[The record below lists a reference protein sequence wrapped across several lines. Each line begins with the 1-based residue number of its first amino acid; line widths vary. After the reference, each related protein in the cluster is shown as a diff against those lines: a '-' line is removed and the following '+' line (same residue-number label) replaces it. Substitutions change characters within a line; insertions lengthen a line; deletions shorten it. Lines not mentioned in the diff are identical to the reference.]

1 MKNKGKVKLD
11 SKRNQRIRNFS
22 RRNFLKA
29 FSLVSLSS
37 IILWKFGKTVVAQN
51 IEALTENRF
60 DSLLKI
66 VPEPIIP
73 SRPDLIAM
81 YRKCWQI
88 GMDKTERGTP
98 ENGFVEQY
106 VDAAFDR
113 RIFQW
118 DTCFSVAWAKYSQGT
133 LPNIVSLDNFY
144 RKQHADG
151 AIAGVI
157 RKSDGTDDQGTET
170 SWFTRNN
177 LFSWIEY
184 EYYCHTGDATRIPK
198 ILPILK
204 KYSNW
209 VNKNRRH
216 PNGHY
221 WWSGWGSGMDNSPRS
236 IANEPYPPHSWID
249 YDAIEAMSA
258 YYLVKLARVV
268 GDKKIEQ
275 EFQALYEELEQLINS
290 SMWCEEDGIY
300 WDLDKDESFLKVKT
314 IASFWPLWARITD
327 EHQVEKLVL
336 HLNDPNTFNR
346 THRVPTLS
354 ADHPKYVKTGHYWLG
369 SIWVP
374 TNHMVV
380 QGLVANGRHQLARE
394 IVCNHLN
401 NMATVFEETG
411 TVWENYAPEFVEPGN
426 LAKPDF
432 VGWSAV
438 GPIAQLIEN
447 YIGIT
452 LDVPANTV
460 YWNLLS
466 TEKLGLSNLHFGS
479 SSIEIFCNERKSL
492 NDPIEITVQTSTPFI
507 LIINNGEKAV
517 TKNIEIGEQKFTL

>member
-1 MKNKGKVKLD
+1 MKNKRKVKSC
-11 SKRNQRIRNFS
+11 SKNNQRIMNFN
-22 RRNFLKA
+22 RRTFLKVL
-29 FSLVSLSS
+29 SLISLSP
-37 IILWKFGKTVVAQN
+37 IILLNLNKAVAAQDT
-51 IEALTENRF
+51 EALIRNELDR
-60 DSLLKI
+60 LLKT

-73 SRPDLIAM
+73 SRPDLLTM

-88 GMDKTERGTP
+88 GMNKTEMGTP

-118 DTCFSVAWAKYSQGT
+118 DTCFSIAWAKYSQGA

-177 LFSWIEY
+177 LFSWMEY
-184 EYYCHTGDATRIPK
+184 EYYCHTGDSSRITR

-209 VNKNRRH
+209 VRKNRRH
-216 PNGHY
+216 SNGHY

-236 IANEPYPPHSWID
+236 IANKPYPPYSWID

-258 YYLVKLARVV
+258 YYLVKLAHVA

-290 SMWCEEDGIY
+290 TMWCEEDGIY
-300 WDLDKDESFLKVKT
+300 WDLDKDDSFLKVKT
-314 IASFWPLWARITD
+314 VASFWPLWARITNAS
-327 EHQVEKLVL
+327 QVEKLVF
-336 HLNDPNTFNR
+336 HLNDQNSFNR
-346 THRVPTLS
+346 MHRVPTLT

-369 SIWVP
+369 SVWAP
-374 TNHMVV
+374 TNHMIVK
-380 QGLVANGRHQLARE
+380 GLAANGQHQLVRE

-401 NMATVFEETG
+401 NMAAVFKETG
-411 TVWENYAPEFVEPGN
+411 TVWENYSPESVEPGN

-452 LDVPANTV
+452 LDVPANTI

-466 TEKLGLSNLHFGS
+466 TEKLGVSNLLFS
-479 SSIEIFCNERKSL
+479 NTPIEIFCNERKSL
-492 NDPIEITVQTSTPFI
+492 NDPINITVQTSTPFI
-507 LIINNGEKAV
+507 LIINNGEKII
-517 TKNIEIGEQKFTL
+517 TKNIEIGKNKFTL

>member
-1 MKNKGKVKLD
+1 MD
-11 SKRNQRIRNFS
+11 FD
-22 RRNFLKA
+22 RRTFLKTLSFVGLSPIA
-29 FSLVSLSS
+29 FWGCSKS
-37 IILWKFGKTVVAQN
+37 FRAQDT
-51 IEALTENRF
+51 ETLTISELDR
-60 DSLLKI
+60 LLKT

-88 GMDKTERGTP
+88 GMNKTERGTP

-118 DTCFSVAWAKYSQGT
+118 DTCFSVAWAKYSQGA

-157 RKSDGTDDQGTET
+157 RKSDGSDDQGTET
-170 SWFTRNN
+170 CWFTRNN
-177 LFSWIEY
+177 LFSWMEY
-184 EYYCHTGDATRIPK
+184 EYYCHTGDASRIPR

-209 VNKNRRH
+209 VKKNRRH
-216 PNGHY
+216 SNGHY

-236 IANEPYPPHSWID
+236 IANKPYPPHSWID

-268 GDKKIEQ
+268 GDKKMEQ

-290 SMWCEEDGIY
+290 TMWCEEDGIY
-300 WDLDKDESFLKVKT
+300 WDLDKNESFLKVKT
-314 IASFWPLWARITD
+314 VASFWPLWARITND
-327 EHQVEKLVL
+327 NKVEKLMS
-336 HLNDPNTFNR
+336 HLNDPNSFKR
-346 THRVPTLS
+346 THRVPTLA
-354 ADHPKYVKTGHYWLG
+354 ADHPKYVETGHYWLG
-369 SIWVP
+369 SVWAP
-374 TNHMVV
+374 TNHMIVK
-380 QGLVANGRHQLARE
+380 GLAANNRHQLARE

-401 NMATVFEETG
+401 NMAAIFKETG
-411 TVWENYAPEFVEPGN
+411 TVWENYSPESVEPGN
-426 LAKPDF
+426 LAKADF

-452 LDVPANTV
+452 LDVPENTI

-466 TEKLGLSNLHFGS
+466 IEKLGLRNVRFGDS
-479 SSIEIFCNERKSL
+479 DIEIFCDQRKSL
-492 NDPIEITVQTSTPFI
+492 KDPVNITVQTSKPFELKI
-507 LIINNGEKAV
+507 NTGLKTVSKIIEPGK
-517 TKNIEIGEQKFTL
+517 QKFTI

>member
-1 MKNKGKVKLD
+1 M
-11 SKRNQRIRNFS
+11 NFD
-22 RRNFLKA
+22 RRTFLKTLSFVGLSPIA
-29 FSLVSLSS
+29 FWGCS
-37 IILWKFGKTVVAQN
+37 KTFRAQDT
-51 IEALTENRF
+51 ETLTISELDR
-60 DSLLKI
+60 LLKT

-88 GMDKTERGTP
+88 GMNKTERGTP

-118 DTCFSVAWAKYSQGT
+118 DTCFSVAWAKYSQGA
-133 LPNIVSLDNFY
+133 LPNIVSHDNFY

-157 RKSDGTDDQGTET
+157 RKSDGSDDQGTET
-170 SWFTRNN
+170 CWFTRNN
-177 LFSWIEY
+177 LFSWMEY
-184 EYYCHTGDATRIPK
+184 EYYCHTGDASRIPR

-209 VNKNRRH
+209 VKKNRRH
-216 PNGHY
+216 SNGHY

-236 IANEPYPPHSWID
+236 IANKPYPPHSWID

-268 GDKKIEQ
+268 GDKKMEQ

-290 SMWCEEDGIY
+290 TMWCEEDGIY

-314 IASFWPLWARITD
+314 VASFWPLWARITND
-327 EHQVEKLVL
+327 NQVEKLMS
-336 HLNDPNTFNR
+336 HLNDPNSFKR
-346 THRVPTLS
+346 THRVPTLA
-354 ADHPKYVKTGHYWLG
+354 ADHPKYVETGHYWLG
-369 SIWVP
+369 SVWAP
-374 TNHMVV
+374 TNHMIVK
-380 QGLVANGRHQLARE
+380 GLAANNRHRLARE

-401 NMATVFEETG
+401 NMAAIFKETG
-411 TVWENYAPEFVEPGN
+411 TVWENYSPESVKPGN
-426 LAKPDF
+426 LAKADF

-452 LDVPANTV
+452 LDVPKNTI

-466 TEKLGLSNLHFGS
+466 IEKLGLRNVRFGDS
-479 SSIEIFCNERKSL
+479 DIEIFCDQRESL
-492 NDPIEITVQTSTPFI
+492 KDPVNITVQTSKPFELKI
-507 LIINNGEKAV
+507 NTGLKTVSKIIEPGK
-517 TKNIEIGEQKFTL
+517 QKFTI

>member
-1 MKNKGKVKLD
+1 MENKKKVEYYSRKNQG
-11 SKRNQRIRNFS
+11 IMNFN
-22 RRNFLKA
+22 RRTVLKA
-29 FSLVSLSS
+29 IFLISLSP
-37 IILWKFGKTVVAQN
+37 LALFKFNKKVAAQD
-51 IEALTENRF
+51 TEVLKKSKLN
-60 DSLLKI
+60 SLLKT

-81 YRKCWQI
+81 YQKCWQI
-88 GMDKTERGTP
+88 GLSKTERGTP

-118 DTCFSVAWAKYSQGT
+118 DTCFSVAWAKYSQGA

-177 LFSWIEY
+177 LFSWMEY
-184 EYYCHTGDATRIPK
+184 EYYCHTGDSSRIPK

-209 VNKNRRH
+209 VRQNRRH

-236 IANEPYPPHSWID
+236 IANKPYPPHSWID

-258 YYLVKLARVV
+258 YYMVKLARIA
-268 GDKKIEQ
+268 GDKEIEK
-275 EFQALYEELEQLINS
+275 EFQDLYNELEQLINS

-300 WDLDKDESFLKVKT
+300 WDLDKDGSFLKVKT
-314 IASFWPLWARITD
+314 VASFWPLWARITNK
-327 EHQVEKLVL
+327 HQVEKLVS
-336 HLNDPNTFNR
+336 HLNDPSSFNR
-346 THRVPTLS
+346 LHRVPTLS
-354 ADHPKYVKTGHYWLG
+354 GDHPKYVKTGHYWLG
-369 SIWVP
+369 SIWAP
-374 TNHMVV
+374 TNHMIVK
-380 QGLVANGRHQLARE
+380 GLAANNRHQLSRE

-401 NMATVFEETG
+401 NMSAVFKETG

-438 GPIAQLIEN
+438 GPITQLIEN

-466 TEKLGLSNLHFGS
+466 TEKLGVRNLLFDNEP
-479 SSIEIFCNERKSL
+479 IEIFCNQRESL
-492 NDPIEITVQTSTPFI
+492 NDPIEITTQTSLPFI
-507 LIINNGEKAV
+507 LIINNGEKTV
-517 TKNIEIGEQKFTL
+517 TKSIEAGKHKFTL

>member
-1 MKNKGKVKLD
+1 MQTIEIKNQAANNL
-11 SKRNQRIRNFS
+11 N
-22 RRNFLKA
+22 RRTVLKA
-29 FSLVSLSS
+29 LFLISLNPLA
-37 IILWKFGKTVVAQN
+37 LFKFNKALVAQDT
-51 IEALTENRF
+51 EALQNRKF
-60 DSLLKI
+60 DRLLKT

-81 YRKCWQI
+81 YQKCWQI
-88 GMDKTERGTP
+88 GMNKTERGTP

-118 DTCFSVAWAKYSQGT
+118 DTCFSIAWAKYSQGA

-157 RKSDGTDDQGTET
+157 RKSDGTDDQGTDT
-170 SWFTRNN
+170 CWFTRNN

-184 EYYCHTGDATRIPK
+184 EYYCHTGDASRIPK

-209 VNKNRRH
+209 VQQNRRH

-236 IANEPYPPHSWID
+236 IANKPYPPHSWVD

-258 YYLVKLARVV
+258 YYLVKLAHIV
-268 GDKKIEQ
+268 GDQETEK
-275 EFQALYEELEQLINS
+275 EFQALYDELEQLINS

-300 WDLDKDESFLKVKT
+300 WDLDKDDSFLKVKT
-314 IASFWPLWARITD
+314 VASFWPLWARITNNQ
-327 EHQVEKLVL
+327 QVEKLVS
-336 HLNDPNTFNR
+336 HLNDTSSFNR
-346 THRVPTLS
+346 LHRVPTLS
-354 ADHPKYVKTGHYWLG
+354 ADHPKYVKTGNYWQG
-369 SIWVP
+369 SIWSP

-380 QGLVANGRHQLARE
+380 KGLVANDRHQLARE

-411 TVWENYAPEFVEPGN
+411 TVWENYAPETIEPGN

-438 GPIAQLIEN
+438 GPITQLIEN

-460 YWNLLS
+460 YWNLFF
-466 TEKLGLSNLHFGS
+466 TEKLGVGNLLLGNTP
-479 SSIEIFCNERKSL
+479 IEIFCNERKSL
-492 NDPIEITVQTSTPFI
+492 NDPIEITAQTSIPFI
-507 LIINNGEKAV
+507 LIINNGNKIV
-517 TKNIEIGEQKFTL
+517 TKNVETGKQNFTL

>member
-1 MKNKGKVKLD
+1 MKHKRKVKSF
-11 SKRNQRIRNFS
+11 SKRNQRIKNFN
-22 RRNFLKA
+22 RRTFLKTL
-29 FSLVSLSS
+29 SLVSLSP
-37 IILWKFGKTVVAQN
+37 
-51 IEALTENRF
+51 LT
-60 DSLLKI
+60 LLKFNKTATARDI
-66 VPEPIIP
+66 ESLEKSELARLLKSIPEPIIP

-81 YRKCWQI
+81 YQKCWQI
-88 GMDKTERGTP
+88 GLTKTERGTS
-98 ENGFVEQY
+98 ENGFVEKY
-106 VDAAFDR
+106 IDAAFDN

-118 DTCFSVAWAKYSQGT
+118 DTCFSIAWAKYSQGA

-157 RKSDGTDDQGTET
+157 RKSDGTDDQGTDT
-170 SWFTRNN
+170 CWFTRNN

-184 EYYCHTGDATRIPK
+184 EYYCHTGDSSRIPK

-209 VNKNRRH
+209 VRKNRRH

-221 WWSGWGSGMDNSPRS
+221 WWSGWGSGMDNSPRG
-236 IANEPYPPHSWID
+236 IADKPYPPYSWID

-258 YYLVKLARVV
+258 YYLVRLARVA

-290 SMWCEEDGIY
+290 TMWCEEDGFY

-314 IASFWPLWARITD
+314 LASFWPLWARITNAN
-327 EHQVEKLVL
+327 QVGKLIS
-336 HLNDPNTFNR
+336 HLNDPKSFNR
-346 THRVPTLS
+346 PHRVPTLS
-354 ADHPKYVKTGHYWLG
+354 AGHPKYSEKGDYWRG
-369 SIWVP
+369 SVWAP
-374 TNHMVV
+374 TNHMIVK
-380 QGLVANGRHQLARE
+380 GLAANGQHQLARD

-401 NMATVFEETG
+401 NMAAVFKETG
-411 TVWENYAPEFVEPGN
+411 TVWENYSPEFSKPGN
-426 LAKPDF
+426 WAKPDF

-452 LDVPANTV
+452 FDVPANTIH
-460 YWNLLS
+460 WNLLS
-466 TEKLGLSNLHFGS
+466 TEKLGLRNVRFGES
-479 SSIEIFCNERKSL
+479 DIEIFCDERKSL
-492 NDPIEITVQTSTPFI
+492 KDPVNITVQTSKPFE
-507 LIINNGEKAV
+507 LQIITGGKTISKKIKAG
-517 TKNIEIGEQKFTL
+517 KQKFTI

>member
-1 MKNKGKVKLD
+1 MKKKKKVESA
-11 SKRNQRIRNFS
+11 SKRDRCIKNIN
-22 RRNFLKA
+22 RRNFLKVL
-29 FSLVSLSS
+29 SLIGLSL
-37 IILWKFGKTVVAQN
+37 IILLRFNKPAVAQESETL
-51 IEALTENRF
+51 IKSKI
-60 DSLLKI
+60 DSLLKT

-73 SRPDLIAM
+73 ARPDLIAM
-81 YRKCWQI
+81 YQKCWQI
-88 GMDKTERGTP
+88 GLSKTERGTP

-118 DTCFSVAWAKYSQGT
+118 DTCFSVAWAKYSQGA

-144 RKQHADG
+144 RKQHENG

-157 RKSDGTDDQGTET
+157 RKSDGSDDQDTET
-170 SWFTRNN
+170 CWFTRNN

-184 EYYCHTGDATRIPK
+184 EYYCHTGDTSRIQK
-198 ILPILK
+198 VLPILK

-209 VNKNRRH
+209 VQQNRRH

-236 IANEPYPPHSWID
+236 IANKPYPPHSWID

-258 YYLVKLARVV
+258 YYLVKLAHVV
-268 GDKKIEQ
+268 DDKKIEQ
-275 EFQALYEELEQLINS
+275 EFQALYEELSQLINY

-300 WDLDKDESFLKVKT
+300 WDLDKDDSFLKVKT
-314 IASFWPLWARITD
+314 VASFWPLWARITN
-327 EHQVEKLVL
+327 EKQVEKLAT
-336 HLNDPNTFNR
+336 HLNDPNSFNR

-354 ADHPKYVKTGHYWLG
+354 AGHPKYVETGHYWLG
-369 SIWVP
+369 SIWAP

-380 QGLVANGRHQLARE
+380 KGLVANERHQLARE

-401 NMATVFEETG
+401 NMSTVFKETN
-411 TVWENYAPEFVEPGN
+411 TVWENYAPESIAPGN

-452 LDVPANTV
+452 LDVPENIV

-466 TEKLGLSNLHFGS
+466 TEKLGVSNLLFGS
-479 SSIEIFCNERKSL
+479 TPIEIFCNERKSFD
-492 NDPIEITVQTSTPFI
+492 DPIEITVQTSTSFI
-507 LIINNGEKAV
+507 LIVNNGKNKV
-517 TKNIEIGEQKFTL
+517 TKNIEIGKQKFTL